1 MSKHDYKE
9 KPFEYLK
16 RKNGEGFSSE
26 TIKNWYIARAYV
38 LEKLKD
44 VAICQG
50 SKEHLEVTITGD
62 SPLMLCVARQVAL
75 SAHYANFDET
85 NPIRTVITVVSK
97 NPQIIE
103 ALQMEE
109 YLCNLPLFCK
119 LTVNGSEPKNAD
131 SHVDIELRVV
141 DHWHENAT
149 GNALVMSEDDVKAF
163 LSKKSEGDIYCIDT
177 RKAVFTDRMYSLGS
191 WIDNLP
197 NEDIHNAQRYAMAL
211 NVFQHSLLR
220 KPIVPLVNA
229 KKWESNVIAVKNGL
243 SNVFCAD
250 CFESRAKGVVRY
262 AEANG
267 MIEEEAWEDCIE
279 GLSKSEHA
287 RWVVEKLIM
296 GFRPITERERMVT
309 ERLFGAE
316 RRQFFNQLKKNP
328 QDPVHVDLCSFAQLR
343 RINPYD
349 MKYDSFLM
357 LAIPGILQ
365 KLKINY
371 SKQPR
376 RIRHER
382 FIQSQTH

>member
-16 RKNGEGFSSE
+16 RKNGDSFSAE

-38 LEKLKD
+38 LDRLKD
-44 VAICQG
+44 VVICQG
-50 SKEHLEVTITGD
+50 SKEHLEVTITSD
-62 SPLMLCVARQVAL
+62 SPLMLCVARHVAL
-75 SAHYANFDET
+75 YAHYANFDET
-85 NPIRTVITVVSK
+85 NPIRTVITLVSK
-97 NPQIIE
+97 NTQIIE
-103 ALQMEE
+103 ELQKEE

-119 LTVNGSEPKNAD
+119 LSVNGSEPKNAD
-131 SHVDIELRVV
+131 SHIDIELLVM
-141 DHWHENAT
+141 DQWHEN
-149 GNALVMSEDDVKAF
+149 NNSLVMSEDDVKAF
-163 LSKKSEGDIYCIDT
+163 LSKKSEGEIHCVDT
-177 RKAVFTDRMYSLGS
+177 RKAVLTDRMYSLGS

-197 NEDIHNAQRYAMAL
+197 AQDIHNAQRYAMAL
-211 NVFQHSLLR
+211 NVFQHNILR
-220 KPIVPLVNA
+220 KPTTQLVNA
-229 KKWESNVIAVKNGL
+229 KKWESNIIAVKNGL

-262 AEANG
+262 AKANG
-267 MIEEEAWEDCIE
+267 MIEEEAWEECVE

-296 GFRPITERERMVT
+296 GFRPITERERLET
-309 ERLFGAE
+309 EYLFGAE
-316 RRQFFNQLKKNP
+316 KRQFFNQLKKNP
-328 QDPVHVDLCSFAQLR
+328 QDPAHIDLCSFAQLR
-343 RINPYD
+343 RVNPYD

-371 SKQPR
+371 SEQPK

-382 FIQSQTH
+382 FIYPQAH

>member
-9 KPFEYLK
+9 KPFEFLK
-16 RKNGEGFSSE
+16 RKNGEGFSPE

-50 SKEHLEVTITGD
+50 SKEHLEVTIAGD
-62 SPLMLCVARQVAL
+62 SPLMLSVARQVAL
-75 SAHYANFDET
+75 SAHYANFDEKS
-85 NPIRTVITVVSK
+85 PIRTVITVASK
-97 NPQIIE
+97 NTQILE
-103 ALQMEE
+103 ELQKEE

-141 DHWHENAT
+141 DEWHENNT
-149 GNALVMSEDDVKAF
+149 GIALVISEDDIKTF
-163 LSKKSEGDIYCIDT
+163 LSKKSEGEIYCIDT

-211 NVFQHSLLR
+211 NVFQHNLLR
-220 KPIVPLVNA
+220 KSTAPLVNA
-229 KKWESNVIAVKNGL
+229 KKWESDIIAVKNGL
-243 SNVFCAD
+243 SNVFCSD

-262 AEANG
+262 AETNG
-267 MIEEEAWEDCIE
+267 IIEEEAWEECID

-296 GFRPITERERMVT
+296 GFRPITKREHL
-309 ERLFGAE
+309 EADYLFGAE
-316 RRQFFNQLKKNP
+316 RKQFFNQLKKNP
-328 QDPVHVDLCSFAQLR
+328 KDPAHIDLCSFAQLR

-371 SKQPR
+371 CKHPR

>member
-1 MSKHDYKE
+1 MSKHEYKE
-9 KPFEYLK
+9 KPFEFLK
-16 RKNGEGFSSE
+16 RKNGEGFSSD

-44 VAICQG
+44 VGICQG

-62 SPLMLCVARQVAL
+62 SPMMLSVARQVAL
-75 SAHYANFDET
+75 SAHYANFDEKS
-85 NPIRTVITVVSK
+85 PIRTVITVVSK
-97 NPQIIE
+97 NAQIIE
-103 ALQMEE
+103 ELQKEE

-141 DHWHENAT
+141 DEWHENNT
-149 GNALVMSEDDVKAF
+149 GNALVISEDDIKAF
-163 LSKKSEGDIYCIDT
+163 LSKKSEREIYCIDT

-197 NEDIHNAQRYAMAL
+197 NEDIHNARRYAMAL
-211 NVFQHSLLR
+211 NVFQHNLLR
-220 KPIVPLVNA
+220 KPTAPLVNA
-229 KKWESNVIAVKNGL
+229 KKWESDVIAVKNGL

-262 AEANG
+262 AETNG
-267 MIEEEAWEDCIE
+267 IIEEEAWEECID

-287 RWVVEKLIM
+287 RWVAEKLIM
-296 GFRPITERERMVT
+296 GFRPITEREQL
-309 ERLFGAE
+309 EAEYLFGAE
-316 RRQFFNQLKKNP
+316 RRQLFNQLKKNP
-328 QDPVHVDLCSFAQLR
+328 QDPAHVDLCSFAQLR

-371 SKQPR
+371 CKHPR
-376 RIRHER
+376 RIWHER
-382 FIQSQTH
+382 FIQSQAH

>member
-16 RKNGEGFSSE
+16 KKNGDSFSAE
-26 TIKNWYIARAYV
+26 TIKNWYVARAYV

-44 VAICQG
+44 VAFCQG
-50 SKEHLEVTITGD
+50 SNEHLEVTIAGD

-85 NPIRTVITVVSK
+85 NPNRTVITLVSK
-97 NPQIIE
+97 NAQIIE
-103 ALQMEE
+103 ELRKEE
-109 YLCNLPLFCK
+109 YLSNLPVFCK
-119 LTVNGSEPKNAD
+119 LSVNGSEPMNAD

-141 DHWHENAT
+141 DNWHENAT
-149 GNALVMSEDDVKAF
+149 DNAFVISDDEVKAF
-163 LSKKSEGDIYCIDT
+163 LSKKSEGEIHCVDT
-177 RKAVFTDRMYSLGS
+177 RKAIFTDRMYSLGA

-197 NEDIHNAQRYAMAL
+197 AEDIHDAQRYAMAL
-211 NVFQHSLLR
+211 NIFQHSLLR
-220 KPIVPLVNA
+220 KPLTQLVDVQKWGSNA
-229 KKWESNVIAVKNGL
+229 IAVKNGL

-262 AEANG
+262 AKANG
-267 MIEEEAWEDCIE
+267 MTEEEAWEECIE

-296 GFRPITERERMVT
+296 GFRPITERERM
-309 ERLFGAE
+309 EAECLFGAE

-328 QDPVHVDLCSFAQLR
+328 QDPAHIDMCSFAQMR

-365 KLKINY
+365 KLKISY
-371 SKQPR
+371 SKHPKKDKA
-376 RIRHER
+376 
-382 FIQSQTH
+382 

>member
-1 MSKHDYKE
+1 MNKQDYKE

-16 RKNGEGFSSE
+16 RKNGDGFS
-26 TIKNWYIARAYV
+26 TDIIKNWYIARAYV
-38 LEKLKD
+38 LDKLKD
-44 VAICQG
+44 VTICQG
-50 SKEHLEVTITGD
+50 SKEHLEVTIAGD

-85 NPIRTVITVVSK
+85 KPFRTVITLVSK
-97 NPQIIE
+97 NVQIIE
-103 ALQMEE
+103 ELQKEE
-109 YLCNLPLFCK
+109 YLFNLPMFCK
-119 LTVNGSEPKNAD
+119 LSVNGSAPKNAD

-141 DHWHENAT
+141 DHGQENSTDSAIV
-149 GNALVMSEDDVKAF
+149 LSEDDVKAF
-163 LSKKSEGDIYCIDT
+163 LGTKNEEEIYCVDT
-177 RKAVFTDRMYSLGS
+177 RKAVFTDRMYSLGA

-197 NEDIHNAQRYAMAL
+197 AEDIHNAQRYAMAL
-211 NVFQHSLLR
+211 NVFQHNLLR
-220 KPIVPLVNA
+220 KPLTQLVDA
-229 KKWESNVIAVKNGL
+229 KEWESNVLSVKKGL

-267 MIEEEAWEDCIE
+267 MIEEEAWEECIQ

-296 GFRPITERERMVT
+296 GFRPITEHERM
-309 ERLFGAE
+309 EAECLFGAE
-316 RRQFFNQLKKNP
+316 CRQFFRQLKNNP
-328 QDPVHVDLCSFAQLR
+328 QDPAHIDLCSFAQLR

-365 KLKINY
+365 KLKISY
-371 SKQPR
+371 CKRPR
-376 RIRHER
+376 RIWHER
-382 FIQSQTH
+382 FIYPQAH

>member
-1 MSKHDYKE
+1 MSKNINKE

-16 RKNGEGFSSE
+16 RKNGDSYSAE

-38 LEKLKD
+38 LEKLKNT
-44 VAICQG
+44 VICQG
-50 SKEHLEVTITGD
+50 SKEHLEVTLTSD

-75 SAHYANFDET
+75 SAHFANFDET
-85 NPIRTVITVVSK
+85 TPIRTVINVVSK
-97 NPQIIE
+97 NTQIIE
-103 ALQMEE
+103 ELQKEE

-119 LTVNGSEPKNAD
+119 LSVNGSVPKNAD
-131 SHVDIELRVV
+131 SHIDIELRIM
-141 DHWHENAT
+141 DEWHEDHH
-149 GNALVMSEDDVKAF
+149 ALVMTEDDVKAF
-163 LSKKSEGDIYCIDT
+163 LNTKSEGDLFYIDT
-177 RKAVFTDRMYSLGS
+177 RKAVMTDRMYSLGS

-197 NEDIHNAQRYAMAL
+197 AEDIHNAQRYAMAL
-211 NVFQHSLLR
+211 NVFQHNLLR
-220 KPIVPLVNA
+220 KPLAPLVNA
-229 KKWESNVIAVKNGL
+229 TKWDSDIIAVKNGL

-250 CFESRAKGVVRY
+250 CFELRAKGVVRY

-267 MIEEEAWEDCIE
+267 MIEEEAWEDCID

-296 GFRPITERERMVT
+296 GFRPITERERM
-309 ERLFGAE
+309 EEECLFGAK

-328 QDPVHVDLCSFAQLR
+328 LDPAHIDLCSFAQLR

-357 LAIPGILQ
+357 LAIPGILY
-365 KLKINY
+365 KLKIKY
-371 SKQPR
+371 SERQK

-382 FIQSQTH
+382 FVHSQAH

>member
-9 KPFEYLK
+9 KPFEFLK

-103 ALQMEE
+103 ALQKEE

-149 GNALVMSEDDVKAF
+149 GNALVMSEDDVNAF
-163 LSKKSEGDIYCIDT
+163 LSKKSEGEI
-177 RKAVFTDRMYSLGS
+177 
-191 WIDNLP
+191 
-197 NEDIHNAQRYAMAL
+197 
-211 NVFQHSLLR
+211 
-220 KPIVPLVNA
+220 
-229 KKWESNVIAVKNGL
+229 
-243 SNVFCAD
+243 
-250 CFESRAKGVVRY
+250 
-262 AEANG
+262 
-267 MIEEEAWEDCIE
+267 
-279 GLSKSEHA
+279 
-287 RWVVEKLIM
+287 
-296 GFRPITERERMVT
+296 
-309 ERLFGAE
+309 
-316 RRQFFNQLKKNP
+316 
-328 QDPVHVDLCSFAQLR
+328 
-343 RINPYD
+343 
-349 MKYDSFLM
+349 
-357 LAIPGILQ
+357 
-365 KLKINY
+365 
-371 SKQPR
+371 
-376 RIRHER
+376 
-382 FIQSQTH
+382 

>member
-1 MSKHDYKE
+1 MSKQDYKE
-9 KPFEYLK
+9 KPFEFLK
-16 RKNGEGFSSE
+16 RKNVEGFSSD
-26 TIKNWYIARAYV
+26 TITNWYIARAYV

-50 SKEHLEVTITGD
+50 SKEHLEVTITSD
-62 SPLMLCVARQVAL
+62 SPLMLCLARQVAL

-97 NPQIIE
+97 NTQIIE
-103 ALQMEE
+103 ELQKEE

-131 SHVDIELRVV
+131 SHIDIELHVV
-141 DHWHENAT
+141 DNWNKNNT
-149 GNALVMSEDDVKAF
+149 DNALVISEDDIKSF
-163 LSKKSEGDIYCIDT
+163 LSKKSEGEIYCIDT

-197 NEDIHNAQRYAMAL
+197 NEDIHNARRYAVAL
-211 NVFQHSLLR
+211 NVFQHNLLR
-220 KPIVPLVNA
+220 KPTAPLVNA
-229 KKWESNVIAVKNGL
+229 KKWESDVIAVKNGL

-262 AEANG
+262 AETNG
-267 MIEEEAWEDCIE
+267 IIEEEAWEECID

-296 GFRPITERERMVT
+296 GFRPITEREHL
-309 ERLFGAE
+309 ESEYLFGAE
-316 RRQFFNQLKKNP
+316 RRQLFNQMKKNP
-328 QDPVHVDLCSFAQLR
+328 QDPAHIDLCSFAQLR

-371 SKQPR
+371 CKHPR
-376 RIRHER
+376 RIWHER
-382 FIQSQTH
+382 FIQSQAH

>member
-16 RKNGEGFSSE
+16 RKNGDSFSAE

-38 LEKLKD
+38 LDRLKD
-44 VAICQG
+44 VVICQG
-50 SKEHLEVTITGD
+50 SKEHLEVTIADD
-62 SPLMLCVARQVAL
+62 SPLMLCVARHVAL
-75 SAHYANFDET
+75 YAHYANFDET
-85 NPIRTVITVVSK
+85 NPIRTVITLVSK
-97 NPQIIE
+97 NTQIIE
-103 ALQMEE
+103 ELQKEE

-119 LTVNGSEPKNAD
+119 LSVNGSDPKNAD
-131 SHVDIELRVV
+131 SHIDIELRVV
-141 DHWHENAT
+141 DQWHEN
-149 GNALVMSEDDVKAF
+149 NNSLVMSEDDVKAF
-163 LSKKSEGDIYCIDT
+163 LSKKSEGEIHCVDT
-177 RKAVFTDRMYSLGS
+177 RKAVLTDRMYSLGS

-197 NEDIHNAQRYAMAL
+197 AEDIHNALRYAMAL
-211 NVFQHSLLR
+211 NVFQHNILR
-220 KPIVPLVNA
+220 KPITQLVNA
-229 KKWESNVIAVKNGL
+229 KNWETNVIAVKNGL

-262 AEANG
+262 AKANG
-267 MIEEEAWEDCIE
+267 MIEEEAWEECVE

-296 GFRPITERERMVT
+296 GFRPITERERLET
-309 ERLFGAE
+309 EYLFGAE
-316 RRQFFNQLKKNP
+316 KRQFFNQLKKNP
-328 QDPVHVDLCSFAQLR
+328 QDPAHIDLCSFAQLR
-343 RINPYD
+343 RVNPHD

-371 SKQPR
+371 SEQPK

-382 FIQSQTH
+382 FIYPQAH

>member
-1 MSKHDYKE
+1 MSKHDYIE
-9 KPFEYLK
+9 KPFEFLK
-16 RKNGEGFSSE
+16 RKNGKGFSSD

-50 SKEHLEVTITGD
+50 SKEHLEVTIASD

-85 NPIRTVITVVSK
+85 SPIRTVITLVSK
-97 NPQIIE
+97 NTQIIKE
-103 ALQMEE
+103 LQKEE

-141 DHWHENAT
+141 DNWDENT
-149 GNALVMSEDDVKAF
+149 TDNAFVISEDDIKAF
-163 LSKKSEGDIYCIDT
+163 LSKKSEEDIYCIDT

-197 NEDIHNAQRYAMAL
+197 TEDIHNAQRYAMAL
-211 NVFQHSLLR
+211 NVFQHNLLR
-220 KPIVPLVNA
+220 KPLVPLVNA

-243 SNVFCAD
+243 SNVFCSD

-262 AEANG
+262 ADING
-267 MIEEEAWEDCIE
+267 ILEEEAWEECID

-296 GFRPITERERMVT
+296 GFRPITELEHL
-309 ERLFGAE
+309 ESEYLFGAE
-316 RRQFFNQLKKNP
+316 RRQLFNQMKKNP
-328 QDPVHVDLCSFAQLR
+328 QDPAHIDLCSFAQLR

-371 SKQPR
+371 CKQPR

-382 FIQSQTH
+382 FIHSQAH

>member
-16 RKNGEGFSSE
+16 RKNGDSFSAE

-38 LEKLKD
+38 LDRLKD
-44 VAICQG
+44 VVICQG
-50 SKEHLEVTITGD
+50 SKEHLEVTIADD
-62 SPLMLCVARQVAL
+62 SPLMLCVARHVAL
-75 SAHYANFDET
+75 YAHYANFDET
-85 NPIRTVITVVSK
+85 NPIRTAITLVSK
-97 NPQIIE
+97 NTQIIE
-103 ALQMEE
+103 ELQKEE

-119 LTVNGSEPKNAD
+119 LSVNGSEPKNAD
-131 SHVDIELRVV
+131 SHIDIELRVV
-141 DHWHENAT
+141 DQWHEN
-149 GNALVMSEDDVKAF
+149 NNSLVMSEDDVKAF
-163 LSKKSEGDIYCIDT
+163 LSKKSEGEIHCVDT
-177 RKAVFTDRMYSLGS
+177 RKAILTDRMYSLGS

-197 NEDIHNAQRYAMAL
+197 AEDIHNAQRYAMAL
-211 NVFQHSLLR
+211 NVFQHNILR
-220 KPIVPLVNA
+220 KPITQLVNA
-229 KKWESNVIAVKNGL
+229 KSWETNVIAVKNGL

-262 AEANG
+262 AKANG
-267 MIEEEAWEDCIE
+267 MIEEEAWEECVE

-296 GFRPITERERMVT
+296 GFRPITERERLET
-309 ERLFGAE
+309 EYLFGAE
-316 RRQFFNQLKKNP
+316 KRQFFNQLKKNP
-328 QDPVHVDLCSFAQLR
+328 QDPAHIDLCSFAQLR
-343 RINPYD
+343 RVNPYD

-371 SKQPR
+371 SEQPK

-382 FIQSQTH
+382 FIYPQAH